1 MLGLVS
7 QMGIAGGGENGV
19 MAEELLHLDQIDA
32 GLDQVSGIAVAQ
44 RVRRDLF
51 FRPQASTTLCR
62 VLRRPP
68 RSMGVVALAAPF
80 KPSWRLGNNSTG
92 LRCTCQNRCKALC
105 VACGRGTKRSRLPL
119 ALRMCTRPRAASISP
134 T

>member
-32 GLDQVSGIAVAQ
+32 GLNQVGCIAVAQ
-44 RVRRDLF
+44 AVRRDLF

-62 VLRRPP
+62 VVCTPP
-68 RSMGVVALAAPF
+68 LSMGVVALAAAF
-80 KPSWRLGNNSTG
+80 KPPWRLGNNSTA
-92 LRCTCQNRCKALC
+92 LRCTRQKRCK
-105 VACGRGTKRSRLPL
+105 S
-119 ALRMCTRPRAASISP
+119 
-134 T
+134 